1 MKTKFLFLAC
11 LMVLV
16 GVFTFAFKSSD
27 QVDANI
33 VEIIADQGVTLD
45 EAEDI
50 AGRNWYYATTSDTI
64 TDAENDTI
72 VTNFGFY
79 TQWTYNITLEATQL
93 SGTTSIIA
101 ILQEQN
107 PYNTAENDWYEVE
120 RDTISATGIIRLY
133 GGSNDLA
140 NVKGRRQRV
149 ILDGGGT
156 QSSTYTLDT
165 NYKRRQ

>member
-1 MKTKFLFLAC
+1 MKNTIFAVVAAMLF
-11 LMVLV
+11 V
-16 GVFTFAFKSSD
+16 GAFVAFTP
-27 QVDANI
+27 
-33 VEIIADQGVTLD
+33 VERIDTDIKELIADMGITPD
-45 EAEDI
+45 DAENL
-50 AGRNWYYATTSDTI
+50 AARNWFYQTTSDTI

-79 TQWTYNITLEATQL
+79 TQWTYNVTLEATQL

-107 PYNTAENDWYEVE
+107 PYATSENDWYEVE

-133 GGSNDLA
+133 GGSGDLA
-140 NVKGRRQRV
+140 HVKGRRQRV
-149 ILDGGGT
+149 VLDGSGT

-165 NYKRRQ
+165 NYKRSQ